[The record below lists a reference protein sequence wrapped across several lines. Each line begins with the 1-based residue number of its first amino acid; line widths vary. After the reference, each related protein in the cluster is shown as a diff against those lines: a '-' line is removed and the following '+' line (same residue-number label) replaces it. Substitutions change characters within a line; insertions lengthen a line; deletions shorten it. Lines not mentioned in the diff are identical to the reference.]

1 MNGIWSLLPMMCL
14 CRSLP
19 QERLFA
25 LLMKGAFRF
34 GIKPDNRDWQFV
46 VTRSDIICSLITT
59 ALRHK
64 RDLLLANEKRI

>member
-1 MNGIWSLLPMMCL
+1 MVSFDHDV
-14 CRSLP
+14 SLP
-19 QERLFA
+19 FSPPGTAFA